1 MSLIEPI
8 QPITM
13 DNIFKRQ
20 DEFLAKMIEAYNN
33 GAIPAYLEPYFAWKK
48 GAPLFGKE
56 QCNAM
61 WQKVREQ
68 LYTLYDH
75 VQPEDRLLTDLEAIE
90 AELSR
95 IAMYLK

>member
-1 MSLIEPI
+1 MSHIESI

-13 DNIFKRQ
+13 DHIFKQQ
-20 DEFLAKMIEAYNN
+20 DEFLTKMIEAYNN
-33 GAIPAYLEPYFAWKK
+33 EAIPTYLEPYFAWKK

-56 QCNAM
+56 QWNAM

-68 LYTLYDH
+68 LDSLYNQE
-75 VQPEDRLLTDLEAIE
+75 QPDDAILSYLEAIE